1 MQQVLQTLVQLAKL
15 PPELVKQCNAALASS
30 QTQQLTDCLS
40 KCKSHLTSSGDL
52 VKVKVNNTEDSS
64 NWFALRGHS
73 ELFDFTELEKLE
85 KEESDSRLMAI
96 NNNGYKLSDSFPGPD
111 LDTHN
116 MILAAMESA
125 QNHQLIRKAGDEEA
139 SIVQSI
145 IELLGPFLGDSH
157 LFVQLNSTSIRPND
171 HSHVFHSE
179 ISVQKFWE
187 LSRVLGEAIWIPGLA
202 DLPEFIKSKLANDDQ
217 ISISEDAS
225 AVAIPLFAPS
235 DPKAKD
241 AVVEAGLLLLI
252 SEKSTDRDVILEKG
266 FRLSRFVTSSWQ
278 QHLQMNQ
285 LVHTDNLT
293 GIRNRGF
300 FDRHFSLELERAQR
314 QGSSLVLLLGDID
327 RFKNINDKYGH
338 QIGDRVL
345 KTVAREL
352 LQGLRRIDLIC
363 RVGGEEFALVL
374 PNTERE
380 PAREVVARVQKSV
393 SNLRLTDPN
402 IAETIRVTIS
412 FGGVVFPE
420 AGEDPAELYRVADKM
435 LYLSKQRG
443 RNRCYFWNQ
452 DGEPILTLPDFKRD

>member
-1 MQQVLQTLVQLAKL
+1 MQQVLQTLVQIAKL
-15 PPELVKQCNAALASS
+15 PPELVKQCKDALASNEK
-30 QTQQLTDCLS
+30 QHVTDCLS
-40 KCKSHLTSSGDL
+40 RCKSHLTSSGDL
-52 VKVKVNNTEDSS
+52 VKVKVNNENSTD
-64 NWFALRGHS
+64 WFALRGHS
-73 ELFDFTELEKLE
+73 ELFDFSELEKLE
-85 KEESDSRLMAI
+85 KELSDSRLMSI
-96 NNNGYKLSDSFPGPD
+96 SNNGYKLSDSFPGPD

-125 QNHQLIRKAGDEEA
+125 QNHQLVRKAGDEEA

-145 IELLGPFLGDSH
+145 IELLVPFLGESH

-171 HSHVFHSE
+171 HSHVFHVEFSE
-179 ISVQKFWE
+179 KRFWE
-187 LSRVLGEAIWIPGLA
+187 QSRVLGEAIWIPGLA
-202 DLPEFIKSKLANDDQ
+202 ELPGFIRSKLENDDQ
-217 ISISEDAS
+217 ISISDDAS
-225 AVAIPLFAPS
+225 AVAIPLFAPA
-235 DPKAKD
+235 DPKSKD
-241 AVVEAGLLLLI
+241 TVVEAGLLLLI
-252 SEKSTDRDVILEKG
+252 SEHITDRDVILEKG

-278 QHLQMNQ
+278 QHLKMNQ

-300 FDRHFSLELERAQR
+300 FDRHFSFEMERAQR

-327 RFKNINDKYGH
+327 HFKKINDKYGH

-374 PNTERE
+374 PNTELE
-380 PAREVVARVQKSV
+380 PAREVVSRVQKSV

-402 IAETIRVTIS
+402 VSETIRVMIS
-412 FGGVVFPE
+412 FGGAVFPE

-443 RNRCYFWNQ
+443 RNRCYFWNPN
-452 DGEPILTLPDFKRD
+452 GEPILTLPDFKRG